1 MIKEFSK
8 QIRSYTLQHQIWKQE
23 KVGKKKRLNNYI
35 ARAPKQLVPTVQMLF
50 ADLISPQELL
60 QLVNIISSEPG
71 STDDEIMYDASLISK
86 YPTCKH
92 AVHKLT
98 KSEFNKDVII
108 QLNIVS
114 TSGVQKSIICPERI
128 HISGQYY
135 IKAAS
140 LFRLEVPAGPDAA
153 SSGHYISQVEMG
165 GKVYLCDDIQIS
177 ISQDGFQKNRLKH
190 SDKYY
195 NPFVLFYSKQPA
207 ILITPGIETSSLF
220 NLHSV
225 QPQTTERCDP
235 PWSTNTRSVH
245 PTRNPLPPSQN
256 NFRAPSSAS
265 ASSSVSGVSNNTS
278 STSSHN
284 GSRNS

>member
-1 MIKEFSK
+1 MIS
-8 QIRSYTLQHQIWKQE
+8 R
-23 KVGKKKRLNNYI
+23 
-35 ARAPKQLVPTVQMLF
+35 
-50 ADLISPQELL
+50 
-60 QLVNIISSEPG
+60 
-71 STDDEIMYDASLISK
+71 
-86 YPTCKH
+86 
-92 AVHKLT
+92 
-98 KSEFNKDVII
+98 
-108 QLNIVS
+108 
-114 TSGVQKSIICPERI
+114 
-128 HISGQYY
+128 
-135 IKAAS
+135 
-140 LFRLEVPAGPDAA
+140 
-153 SSGHYISQVEMG
+153 
-165 GKVYLCDDIQIS
+165 
-177 ISQDGFQKNRLKH
+177 SQDGFQKNRLKH

-195 NPFVLFYSKQPA
+195 NPFVIFYSKQPA